1 MTTTNAAVKDTTTNN
16 AANNAANDQTNAA
29 AEAAKASRV
38 TLISALL
45 AGDAEQ
51 VAGVLLKQGRSLDE
65 IKAFAD
71 TFKKSVASFK
81 TLHAQQE
88 EQRKQEEAQ
97 REALRKEEEEARTKA
112 AALIE
117 TAKKE
122 AINKMVKDLEADG
135 VSPAMALQIA
145 QSTLGGSTG
154 TRGSTAPKQ
163 RVKCK
168 YNGVEYMV
176 AVTGNNKNDTKK
188 AIEESGKT
196 REEFIEAYKV
206 Q

>member
-1 MTTTNAAVKDTTTNN
+1 MTTTNAAVKETNTN
-16 AANNAANDQTNAA
+16 AAANNANNGEDNNADT
-29 AEAAKASRV
+29 AKGTRV

-45 AGDAEQ
+45 ANDSEA

-81 TLHAQQE
+81 TLHTQQE
-88 EQRKQEEAQ
+88 EQRKKEEAE
-97 REALRKEEEEARTKA
+97 REAMRKEEEEARQKA
-112 AALIE
+112 SSLIE
-117 TAKKE
+117 AAKKE
-122 AINKMVKDLEADG
+122 AINKMVKDLEEQG
-135 VSPAMALQIA
+135 VSATMALSIA

-168 YNGVEYMV
+168 YNGVEYTV
-176 AVTGNNKNDTKK
+176 AVTGNNKDATKK
-188 AIEESGKT
+188 AIEESGLT
-196 REEFIEAYKV
+196 REAFIEQYKV
-206 Q
+206 A

>member
-1 MTTTNAAVKDTTTNN
+1 MTTTNAAVKETNTN
-16 AANNAANDQTNAA
+16 AAANNATN
-29 AEAAKASRV
+29 EENNGTDAAKSSRV

-88 EQRKQEEAQ
+88 DQRKKDEAE
-97 REALRKEEEEARTKA
+97 REALRKEEETARQKA

-122 AINKMVKDLEADG
+122 AVNKMVKDLEAEG
-135 VSPAMALQIA
+135 VSPQMALQIA
-145 QSTLGGSTG
+145 QSTLGGGSG

-188 AIEESGKT
+188 AIEDSGKT

-206 Q
+206 A